1 MAVGAALLGGAIG
14 GAGINIVIRGVD
26 RFSGV
31 FTKASLGIAKVGKI
45 AATGALV
52 MAAAIAGIGIASVK
66 TAADFETAFTG
77 VRKTVE
83 LSEAEFEDLEN
94 RFKTLTTEIPVTF
107 VELSKIGEIAGQLG
121 VQGVEDIEK
130 FTKVIADISVTTSLT
145 AEAAATDFAR
155 FANIMGMS
163 LKDVDRLGAA
173 VVDLGNNFATNE
185 TQITEMS
192 MRLAGAGRVVGLTE
206 TDVLGLAAALS
217 AVGIEAQMGGS
228 AVSRTMIKIANAVA
242 DGGEALDVFAA
253 TAGMSA
259 EEFAT
264 KWKNEPAKA
273 LVILIDGLKET
284 IDEGENVFAVL
295 EELGVQSIRERDAL
309 LRLAGAGELVNK
321 TLDVSAKAWEE
332 NTALIVE
339 AEKRYATFASQ
350 VQILKNESK
359 LLFEDLGKELIPV
372 LVDLFKVIKD
382 DVLPAIKPLISTMG
396 VFLVNA
402 IEKITPILPKLTGL
416 LIKLMEIFMKLWDVI
431 MPLLEPLME
440 IGFVIFDAIL
450 DAIEPLIPAIAALAN
465 LLVPLLKLLVPVVEF
480 LAKLLTL
487 IAQFTGGVLTGIF
500 GGIGSIFGGGGRT
513 TTVGDAII
521 KPSGQI
527 IKTHPQDTLIATRG
541 GGVGM
546 TIIIQDNNIY
556 GTDPN
561 QIAEALQETIAN
573 KIGLG

>member
-45 AATGALV
+45 AATGALI

-83 LSEAEFEDLEN
+83 LSEKEFEDLEN

-121 VQGVEDIEK
+121 VQGVEDISK

-163 LKDVDRLGAA
+163 LKDVDKLGAA

-242 DGGEALDVFAA
+242 DGGETLDVFAA

-273 LVILIDGLKET
+273 LVVLIDGLKQT
-284 IDEGENVFAVL
+284 IDEGGNVFAVL

-309 LRLAGAGELVNK
+309 LRLAGAGDLVNK

-332 NTALIVE
+332 NTALIEE

-382 DVLPAIKPLISTMG
+382 DVLPAIKPLIPLIG
-396 VFLVNA
+396 DFLTKA
-402 IEKITPILPKLTGL
+402 IQGLAPILPKITEL
-416 LIKLMEIFMKLWDVI
+416 LVKLMGIFMELWDAL
-431 MPLLEPLME
+431 MPLLEPLMD
-440 IGFVIFDAIL
+440 IGFVLL
-450 DAIEPLIPAIAALAN
+450 DAIMDAIRPLIPVIAL
-465 LLVPLLKLLVPVVEF
+465 LVKMLVPLLEILAPIAEF
-480 LAKLLTL
+480 LGMILEFIAKAASGLL
-487 IAQFTGGVLTGIF
+487 GGIF
-500 GGIGSIFGGGGRT
+500 GGISKLFGGEGYQP

-527 IKTHPQDTLIATRG
+527 IRTHPQDTLIATRG
-541 GGVGM
+541 GVGL
-546 TIIIQDNNIY
+546 TVIIEGNVY
-556 GTDPN
+556 GTDPDE
-561 QIAEALQETIAN
+561 IAEALQDKILN
-573 KIGLG
+573 KVSMG